1 MVTNYRLMI
10 SSILSDIDKV
20 IFMDADLIIVNDIRE
35 LWDIDIDDCYMACCS
50 SINDAMTV
58 EYKKQLDIPAE
69 YYYCNTG
76 VMLVNLKNGE
86 RKILRKNYLKRKN
99 NTEEYTGFTISVFLT

>member
-58 EYKKQLDIPAE
+58 EYKNSWIFRQSIITATRE
-69 YYYCNTG
+69 
-76 VMLVNLKNGE
+76 
-86 RKILRKNYLKRKN
+86 
-99 NTEEYTGFTISVFLT
+99 

>member
-1 MVTNYRLMI
+1 MI

-58 EYKKQLDIPAE
+58 EYKNSWIFRQSIITATRE
-69 YYYCNTG
+69 
-76 VMLVNLKNGE
+76 
-86 RKILRKNYLKRKN
+86 
-99 NTEEYTGFTISVFLT
+99 